1 MIPEVQIHDKHL
13 REKRRE
19 SRRRVDGVVK
29 VEFSNPRAVKIQG
42 RLVDVSTSGFRM
54 THECTSLAAG
64 QVVEFSH
71 SEMSGR
77 ARVMWNRIQDSRVE
91 TGFLVIS
98 D

>member
-1 MIPEVQIHDKHL
+1 VIPEVQIHEKHL

-19 SRRRVDGVVK
+19 SRRRADGVVRI
-29 VEFSNPRAVKIQG
+29 EFSNPRPVTIQG
-42 RLVDVSTSGFRM
+42 RLVDVSSSGFRM

-71 SEMSGR
+71 SETSGR

-91 TGFLVIS
+91 TGFLLIS